1 MAAYIFL
8 SLRPPEREYLQF
20 VQLSLWSLLSNRLP
34 VAVCGGAFYLR
45 ALSAFAVAPWA
56 SAKPGAR
63 SSNPKKVPLTDCSRA
78 GLPLVL
84 SLGPQAC
91 EEEGKSRRG
100 SWPLVS
106 CSTPCALRD
115 PWAPLCVWALSLS
128 TWCVSHVL
136 GVTTPHPLPN
146 L

>member
-34 VAVCGGAFYLR
+34 VAVCGEAFYLR

-63 SSNPKKVPLTDCSRA
+63 SSNPKKVPLTDCTCGHLMRRA
-78 GLPLVL
+78 DSFEKILM
-84 SLGPQAC
+84 LGRI
-91 EEEGKSRRG
+91 EGRRRRG
-100 SWPLVS
+100 QQRIDGWM
-106 CSTPCALRD
+106 A
-115 PWAPLCVWALSLS
+115 SL
-128 TWCVSHVL
+128 TRW
-136 GVTTPHPLPN
+136 T
-146 L
+146 